1 MPIPND
7 TSPEI
12 ERKQIE
18 LLRAV
23 SPESLFMRAAR
34 FTSDS
39 IRSSKAAIAE
49 ANPSLSTREVGY
61 LFVELHY
68 GKELANLVR
77 IADQKRRH
85 ATVV

>member
-18 LLRAV
+18 LLRAMT
-23 SPESLFMRAAR
+23 PESLFMKAAR

-39 IRSSKAAIAE
+39 IRSSKQAIAE
-49 ANPSLSTREVGY
+49 ANPELSSREVGY

-68 GKELANLVR
+68 GKELSNLVR